1 MAEPDWLAE
10 GFERNRARLRA
21 VNGAAGVVITLGGQ
35 PVAVMGFTVSGGKI
49 AEIDVIIDPERLLR
63 LGLPALD
70 G

>member
-1 MAEPDWLAE
+1 M
-10 GFERNRARLRA
+10 
-21 VNGAAGVVITLGGQ
+21 VITLGGQ
-35 PVAVMGFTVSGGKI
+35 PVAVMGFTVSRGKI

>member
-49 AEIDVIIDPERLLR
+49 AEST
-63 LGLPALD
+63 
-70 G
+70 

>member
-1 MAEPDWLAE
+1 MAESDWLAE

-21 VNGAAGVVITLGGQ
+21 VDGAAGVVITLGGQ
-35 PVAVMGFTVSGGKI
+35 PVAVMGFTVSRGKI

>member
-21 VNGAAGVVITLGGQ
+21 VDGAAGVVITLGGQ
-35 PVAVMGFTVSGGKI
+35 PVAVMGFTVSRGKI